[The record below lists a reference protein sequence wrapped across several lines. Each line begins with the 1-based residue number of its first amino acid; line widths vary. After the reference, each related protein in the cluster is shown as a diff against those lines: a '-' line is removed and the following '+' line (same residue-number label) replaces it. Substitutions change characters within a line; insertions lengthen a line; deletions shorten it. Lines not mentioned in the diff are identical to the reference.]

1 MPAKILFTSR
11 KVDKQLSKLPL
22 KVNIRV
28 VQALRQLKQNPL
40 AGAKLGGELSG
51 NYKFRVG
58 DYRIVYKFDSK
69 ESRVEVAKIEHRQ
82 GVYK

>member
-28 VQALRQLKQNPL
+28 VQSLRQLKQNPL
-40 AGAKLGGELSG
+40 AGAKLGGELAD
-51 NYKFRVG
+51 NFKFRVG
-58 DYRIVYKFDSK
+58 DYRIVYKFDAK
-69 ESRVEVAKIEHRQ
+69 ESRVEVVKIEHRQ